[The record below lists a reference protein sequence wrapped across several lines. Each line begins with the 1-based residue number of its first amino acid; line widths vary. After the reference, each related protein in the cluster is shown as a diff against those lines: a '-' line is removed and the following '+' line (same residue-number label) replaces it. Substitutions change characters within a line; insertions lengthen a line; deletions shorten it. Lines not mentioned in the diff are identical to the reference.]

1 MNKWMAAAMAAMAM
15 ASAPAA
21 GAATQSATMEVTF
34 RIQDACSIRSGSAAP
49 GQDAQVSCQYRTPYR
64 IVPNNGAAASSSPTS
79 PAPRSTEKPAD
90 TDAPAALTVF
100 F

>member
-15 ASAPAA
+15 ASAPTA

-34 RIQDACSIRSGSAAP
+34 RIQEACAIRSGSAAP
-49 GQDAQVSCQYRTPYR
+49 GLDAQVSCQYRTPYR
-64 IVPNNGAAASSSPTS
+64 IVPNDGAAASSSASSTE
-79 PAPRSTEKPAD
+79 PRRAEKPAD
-90 TDAPAALTVF
+90 TGAPAALTVF